1 MLALQSF
8 ISAKLLSDSL
18 IYFHLNRYYKT
29 AGNLTEV
36 MIRGAGHMV
45 PADKPAAS
53 LGLISAFARGISL
66 EKDTGALVDVEK
78 NLRFRQLPV

>member
-1 MLALQSF
+1 
-8 ISAKLLSDSL
+8 
-18 IYFHLNRYYKT
+18 
-29 AGNLTEV
+29 

-66 EKDTGALVDVEK
+66 DEDTVSLVEPEK
-78 NLRFRQLPV
+78 NSVRRRQLPLK